1 MNQPGQRDP
10 LNSLCHQ
17 LACNESN
24 NFLVVALFRSLCM
37 SIVFTKIVF
46 TKNVFTKVVSRQPH
60 MLGML
65 LSITVVLV
73 FSSFVKAAAILE
85 GDRSVPVEAKNGMV
99 VTSHFLATE
108 EALNVLKKG
117 GNAIDAAVTA
127 AFALAVTQPRS
138 GNIGGGGFM
147 LISSEANNEVVA
159 IDYRE
164 RAPAAATRDMYLDS
178 NGNADSELSRY
189 SHKAAGVP
197 GTVAGLI
204 LALEKYGTIS
214 LAEALAPA
222 IKLAS
227 EGFVVTARFSNG
239 IKSREER
246 LKRWDSTRKI
256 FFRED
261 GSTYEAGDLFIQKD
275 LAATLQRIA
284 EKGVAGF
291 YQGRTAGL
299 IVTEM
304 QRGDGLITLEDL
316 ANYQPVVRKPVH
328 GQYRGYDI
336 YSMSPPSS
344 GGAHIVQILN
354 ILEHYPIGYLGHNSA
369 ATIHLMAEAMKR
381 AYADR
386 SQYLGDTDF
395 VDVPL
400 QGIISKAY
408 GSELAQQISPNRVT
422 PAALI
427 KPGNP
432 VPYESDATTHFS
444 IADKFGNVVANTYTI
459 NFSYGSHIVVG
470 GAGFL
475 LNNEM
480 DDFSAKP
487 GVPNAYGLL
496 GGEANKI
503 AAGKRMLSSM
513 SPTVVKKD
521 GKNFLVTGS
530 PGGSRIITTT
540 LQVILNVIDHH
551 LNIQAA
557 VNAPRIHHQ
566 WLPDEIRIEEGISP
580 DTTALLERLGHKVV
594 QKSAMG
600 AIQSIMIDPGGIL
613 YGGAD
618 PRRSTSS
625 AMGF

>member
-1 MNQPGQRDP
+1 MELITSRPKRNPTGSKP
-10 LNSLCHQ
+10 KWLSLA
-17 LACNESN
+17 LALS
-24 NFLVVALFRSLCM
+24 VSTA
-37 SIVFTKIVF
+37 
-46 TKNVFTKVVSRQPH
+46 VVST
-60 MLGML
+60 
-65 LSITVVLV
+65 TVE
-73 FSSFVKAAAILE
+73 SAAILE
-85 GDRSVPVEAKNGMV
+85 GDRSVPLEARQGMV

-108 EALNVLKKG
+108 EALEVLKNG
-117 GNAIDAAVTA
+117 GNAVDAAVTA

-147 LISSEANNEVVA
+147 LVSSEKKNETIA

-164 RAPAAATRDMYLDS
+164 KAPAAATRDMYL
-178 NGNADSELSRY
+178 NAEGEADPELSRF
-189 SHKAAGVP
+189 SHLSAGVP
-197 GTVAGLI
+197 GTVAGLA
-204 LALEKYGTIS
+204 LALEKYGSIS
-214 LAEALAPA
+214 LSEALAPA
-222 IKLAS
+222 IRLAS
-227 EGFVVTARFSNG
+227 DGFIVTPRFSKG
-239 IKSREER
+239 IKDREER
-246 LKRWDSTRKI
+246 LRKFDSTRKI
-256 FFRED
+256 FFKED
-261 GSTYEAGDLFIQKD
+261 GSFYEPGDTFVQKD
-275 LAATLQRIA
+275 LAATLTRIA
-284 EKGVAGF
+284 KDGVKGF
-291 YQGRTAGL
+291 YEGKTAEL
-299 IVTEM
+299 LVAEM
-304 QRGDGLITLEDL
+304 QRGGGLITLEDL
-316 ANYQPVVRKPVH
+316 KQYEPVIRKPIH
-328 GQYRGYDI
+328 GNYRGYDI

-354 ILEHYPIGYLGHNSA
+354 ILEGYPIGEYGHNSA
-369 ATIHLMAEAMKR
+369 KTIHLMAEAMKR

-386 SQYLGDTDF
+386 SKYLGDTDF

-400 QGIISKAY
+400 DGLTSKSYAE
-408 GSELAQQISPNRVT
+408 ELRKQIKVDHMT
-422 PAALI
+422 PSSTI

-432 VPYESDATTHFS
+432 VPYESNETTHFS
-444 IADKFGNVVANTYTI
+444 VVDKFGNAVSNTYTI
-459 NFSYGSHIVVG
+459 NFSYGSHIVVD

-503 AAGKRMLSSM
+503 EPGKRMLSSM
-513 SPTVVKKD
+513 SPTIVKKD

-540 LQVILNVIDHH
+540 LQVIMNVIDHS
-551 LNIQAA
+551 LNVQAA

-580 DTTALLERLGHKVV
+580 DTIDLLEGFGHTVSR
-594 QKSAMG
+594 KSAMG
-600 AIQSIMIDPGGIL
+600 AIQSIMIGEDGTF

>member
-1 MNQPGQRDP
+1 MVSSFLATGEVRMS
-10 LNSLCHQ
+10 LNYHQQLSSLCHLFYRLPALPVPCDPVGLLRRVFRLLGGLLLLMCS
-17 LACNESN
+17 LAVN
-24 NFLVVALFRSLCM
+24 
-37 SIVFTKIVF
+37 
-46 TKNVFTKVVSRQPH
+46 
-60 MLGML
+60 
-65 LSITVVLV
+65 
-73 FSSFVKAAAILE
+73 AAVILE
-85 GDRSVPVEAKNGMV
+85 GDRSIPVEAKNGMV

-108 EALNVLKKG
+108 EALNVLKNG
-117 GNAIDAAVTA
+117 GNAVDAAVTA

-147 LISSEANNEVVA
+147 LVSSESKDEVIA

-164 RAPAAATRDMYLDS
+164 KAPAAASRDMFLDS
-178 NGNADSELSRY
+178 QGKADPALSRY

-197 GTVAGLI
+197 GTVAGLVF
-204 LALEKYGTIS
+204 ALEKYGTIS

-222 IKLAS
+222 IKLAKD
-227 EGFVVTARFSNG
+227 GFVVTPRFSKG
-239 IKSREER
+239 IKSSEQR
-246 LKRWDSTRKI
+246 LKGWHSTRKV
-256 FFRED
+256 FFKA
-261 GSTYEAGDLFIQKD
+261 GGGHYQAGDLFVQKD
-275 LAATLQRIA
+275 LAMTLQRIA
-284 EKGVAGF
+284 DKGAEGF
-291 YQGRTAGL
+291 YRGDTAQL
-299 IVTEM
+299 IVAEM
-304 QRGDGLITLEDL
+304 QRGGGLITLADL
-316 ANYQPVVRKPVH
+316 ANYQPVVRQPVY

-344 GGAHIVQILN
+344 GGVHIVQILN
-354 ILEHYPIGYLGHNSA
+354 MLEGYAIGDLGHNSA

-386 SQYLGDTDF
+386 ARYLGDTDF

-400 QGIISKAY
+400 RGLTAKSYANK
-408 GSELAQQISPNRVT
+408 LAGQINPGKVT
-422 PAALI
+422 PSVAI

-432 VPYESDATTHFS
+432 VPWESDETTHFS
-444 IADKFGNVVANTYTI
+444 VADQFGNVVSNTYTI
-459 NFSYGSHIVVG
+459 NFSYGSHIVVE

-487 GVPNAYGLL
+487 GVPNAYGLI
-496 GGEANKI
+496 GGEANKVEP
-503 AAGKRMLSSM
+503 GKRMLSSM

-530 PGGSRIITTT
+530 PGGTRIITTT
-540 LQVILNVIDHH
+540 LQVIMNVIDHK
-551 LNIQAA
+551 LNVQAA

-566 WLPDEIRIEEGISP
+566 WLPDEIRTEQGISP
-580 DTTALLERLGHKVV
+580 DTLDLLERLGHKVV

-600 AIQSIMIDPGGIL
+600 AIQSIMLGADGTF

-625 AMGF
+625 AVGF